1 MSQPT
6 SGEHPGE
13 QAGPSWPPPHTPPPY
28 GDPPQP
34 PYTHSS
40 FAQAP
45 YAQAPYGQAPYG
57 QAPYGQAPYAPQYPP
72 AGQLP
77 YGQQPYGQYPGGPP
91 RRNRSVLIWSLVGG
105 GVLLLALVVAVVV
118 IVSGGPGSV
127 VPAPVATQQPVGLG
141 DDPALDRLARACFDG
156 AMGACDDLFDDS
168 DWGSDYEDYGD
179 TCAGRKPAG
188 DGEYCADVFADS

>member
-13 QAGPSWPPPHTPPPY
+13 QAGAAWQPPRTPPPY
-28 GDPPQP
+28 GDPQQQP

-45 YAQAPYGQAPYG
+45 YAQAPYGR
-57 QAPYGQAPYAPQYPP
+57 APYAPQYPP

-77 YGQQPYGQYPGGPP
+77 YGQQPYGHQPYGQYPGGPP
-91 RRNRSVLIWSLVGG
+91 RRNRAVLVWSLVGG
-105 GVLLLALVVAVVV
+105 GVVLLALVAVVVV
-118 IVSGGPGSV
+118 IVSGGPRSV
-127 VPAPVATQQPVGLG
+127 VPAPGATQQPVGLG
-141 DDPALDRLARACFDG
+141 DDPALDRLARECFDG
-156 AMGACDDLFDDS
+156 AMTACDDLFDDS
-168 DWGSDYEDYGD
+168 GWGSDYEDYGD

-188 DGEYCADVFADS
+188 DGEYCADVFSDS